1 MPPTV
6 YVNERTVDGRTHH
19 YNAEAAVLSGHLRLP
34 IAQDVLPQT
43 HAALP
48 EEGGYFSQRA
58 EKYRLES
65 IISMTSSYTHVTGNR
80 SSKPG
85 QGWTTLTT
93 TVIENLNVMEVVTAD
108 RIVGQIITE
117 HPLVGY
123 VPTIN
128 FLGTRFENLRIAGFP
143 VDLDLDLNMIGGK
156 PANDAAYTQDSGLI
170 ARVKSML
177 SRVGDHEAL
186 PDALRERYNQLS
198 STLGSPQEEV
208 ECSLVKTATGAFP
221 GTSSGHVIRIHDFG
235 TIVLGK
241 VTIRH
246 EDFKPGTSIPRKT
259 TVRLSMIDFHFGCAI
274 DGDTS
279 VGTGST
285 NGGTSP

>member
-1 MPPTV
+1 MPPIQ
-6 YVNERTVDGRTHH
+6 YVNERTVNGRTHH

-34 IAQDVLPQT
+34 IAQEILPQT

-58 EKYRLES
+58 ERYRLES
-65 IISMTSSYTHVTGNR
+65 VISMQNSYTHVTGNR

-93 TVIENLNVMEVVTAD
+93 TVIEGLNVMEVVTAD

-128 FLGTRFENLRIAGFP
+128 FLGTRFENLRVAGFP
-143 VDLDLDLNMIGGK
+143 VNLEFDMNVLDPK
-156 PANDAAYTQDSGLI
+156 PANDTAYTADSGLI
-170 ARVKSML
+170 ARVKGML
-177 SRVGDHEAL
+177 NRVGDREVL

-198 STLGSPQEEV
+198 STLGTAQEEV
-208 ECSLVKTATGAFP
+208 ECSLIKSATGTFP
-221 GTSSGHVIRIHDFG
+221 GTASGHVIRVRDFG
-235 TIVLGK
+235 AIVLGK
-241 VTIRH
+241 VVIRH
-246 EDFKPGTSIPRKT
+246 EDFIPGTSIPKKT
-259 TVRLSMIDFHFGCAI
+259 TVRLTMIDFHFGCAI
-274 DGDTS
+274 DGSSS
-279 VGTGST
+279 VGTGSS

>member
-1 MPPTV
+1 MS
-6 YVNERTVDGRTHH
+6 YVNERTVNGRTHH
-19 YNAEAAVLSGHLRLP
+19 YHADAAVLTGHLRLP
-34 IAQDVLPQT
+34 IAQKISPQT

-48 EEGGYFSQRA
+48 AEGGYFSQRA

-65 IISMTSSYTHVTGNR
+65 VISIHSSYTHVTGNR
-80 SSKPG
+80 SGKPD

-93 TVIENLNVMEVVTAD
+93 VVIEGLNVMEVVTAD

-117 HPLVGY
+117 HPLDGY

-128 FLGTRFENLRIAGFP
+128 FLGTRFENLRIAGYP
-143 VDLDLDLNMIGGK
+143 VEVDLDLNMIGGK
-156 PANDAAYTQDSGLI
+156 PVNDEAYSKDSGLS

-177 SRVGDHEAL
+177 GRVGDHKVL

-208 ECSLVKTATGAFP
+208 ECSLVKTATGAYP
-221 GTSSGHVIRIHDFG
+221 GASHGHVITVPDFG
-235 TIVLGK
+235 AIELAK

-246 EDFKPGTSIPRKT
+246 EDFKPGSAVPKKT
-259 TVRLSMIDFHFGCAI
+259 TVRLAMIDFHFGCAI
-274 DGDTS
+274 EGGAST
-279 VGTGST
+279 GTGST
-285 NGGTSP
+285 NGSTVP